1 VSFTV
6 EMVDPQGQLLRD
18 IGDKKMTRK
27 DVALAY
33 AFAIRQAGEVD
44 FRIVNR
50 AIVDRWSPAALQ
62 YIKECAWKLVEEKA
76 RA

>member
-1 VSFTV
+1 
-6 EMVDPQGQLLRD
+6 MVDPQGTLLRD
-18 IGDKKMTRK
+18 IADKKMTRK

-50 AIVDRWSPAALQ
+50 AIVDRWSPAALTF
-62 YIKECAWKLVEEKA
+62 IKERAWKLVEEKA